1 MNAKTI
7 LAWMLTLSLLLGLCG
22 CGSANIAHSGDLV
35 LWAEPS
41 GIKYML
47 SDDGAAAKTAPEKSV
62 LKVQMAKNET
72 EAVQLMMYAREAISC
87 YDVTVS
93 DLICGGAVIPAES
106 VEIWDVLYQASVTTS
121 RPGNPAYAG
130 GYVPDPMLPM
140 ETSVAYGET
149 TIEAGHNQVVLLDI
163 TTTAGTAAGV
173 YTGTVTVTADE
184 KQYFMPIEVT
194 VHNID
199 LTGVEELRTAF
210 SWFDRDHLASAE
222 LDSSDEIMKKYVDLM
237 LKYNMSC
244 KVPFEGNGG
253 IERYVELIREYYHK
267 DGFTAYALY
276 YEPTGSGYNGT
287 QTNVNLPL
295 MKEYIRAF
303 AHASVE
309 DGVNYLDKAYAYFY
323 TDVDEP
329 ASEKQFLDAKQTI
342 DLYFQMLFDCDTE
355 LREEYVGTLDYDYY
369 INTVS
374 PVLTNIP
381 DVIPGAYDIE
391 DVKTYGLDNLTVC
404 PVLHAFSTPGYAEAI
419 RESRDYVDVWMYT
432 CWSPTYPYPNAH
444 TDDLPLSTRVLGWM
458 CYELDTPT
466 YLMWA
471 TSCYIW
477 QIWGEPVEDAW
488 VDMHTGE
495 PSAGDGKL
503 TYPGAKYGIDGP
515 CPSLRM
521 VAYRD
526 MSEDY
531 QLLNVVRDL
540 YEQQGLDAITVLE
553 PMFRRIYSTGLIPN
567 RDVAAFEQVRTEL
580 FETILNLQAGNE
592 VYYVETDIGVAEANI
607 AFKAAQGAKILVDG
621 QVQTPDDQGVYSFR
635 LDLTKQKDFTFQ
647 IQNGES
653 VRTVTRILIDGQLGQ
668 VQRFEDPA
676 ADYSS
681 WISCFGKN
689 SGKHSTEIAQEGSGS
704 MKIEMNPN
712 AEDALPFFA
721 LTKDS
726 ELIGGSWQEVK
737 IVKMY
742 VYNPAEEKT
751 AMSVTYY
758 AGKDVSMASYELQ
771 PGQWTLVELTMPT
784 SAEIEDVDSIEE
796 IDFNFQR
803 GTAVTVYV
811 DSLVTVKEAQ

>member
-1 MNAKTI
+1 MKAKKI
-7 LAWMLTLSLLLGLCG
+7 LAWALIFSLCVGLCG
-22 CGSANIAHSGDLV
+22 CADLGNGQTGDLV
-35 LWAEPS
+35 LWSEPS
-41 GIKYML
+41 GIKYL
-47 SDDGAAAKTAPEKSV
+47 QNDEGEAAKTAGDKSV
-62 LKVQMAKNET
+62 LQVQMAKNET
-72 EAVQLMMYAREAISC
+72 EAVQLMMYANKAVSC
-87 YDVTVS
+87 YNVEVS
-93 DLICGGAVIPAES
+93 DLICGDAVIPAEN
-106 VEIWDVLYQASVTTS
+106 VEIWDQLYQEAVNTS
-121 RPGNPAYAG
+121 RPGNPVYDNG
-130 GYVPDPMLPM
+130 FVPDPLLPM
-140 ETSVAYGET
+140 ETAVEYGET
-149 TIEAGHNQVVLLDI
+149 AIEAGHNQAVLLDI

-173 YTGTVTVTADE
+173 YTGTVTVTADATVYE
-184 KQYFMPIEVT
+184 MPLEVT
-194 VHNID
+194 VHDID

-253 IERYVELIREYYHK
+253 IERYIELIREYYFK

-276 YEPTGSGYNGT
+276 YEPTGSGYDGT
-287 QTNVNLPL
+287 NTNVNLPL
-295 MKEYIRAF
+295 MKEYIRAI

-309 DGVNYLDKAYAYFY
+309 DRVNYLDKAYSYFY

-329 ASEKQFLDAKQTI
+329 ASEQQFLDAKKTI

-355 LREEYVGTLDYDYY
+355 LRAEYAGTTDYDYY

-374 PVLTNIP
+374 PVLVNIP

-391 DVKTYGLDNLTVC
+391 DVKAYGLDNLTVC
-404 PVLHAFSTPGYAEAI
+404 PVLHTFATPGYAEAI
-419 RESRDYVDVWMYT
+419 REGRDYVDVWMYT

-477 QIWGEPVEDAW
+477 QIWGEPVEDSW
-488 VDMHTGE
+488 TDMHTGE

-540 YEQQGLDAITVLE
+540 YKAQGLDAMTVLE
-553 PMFRRIYSTGLIPN
+553 PLFRQIYTTGLIPS
-567 RDVAAFEQVRTEL
+567 RDVYAFEQVRTQL
-580 FETILNLQAGNE
+580 FDMILNLSAGNE
-592 VYYVETDIGVAEANI
+592 VYYVTTDIGVATATI
-607 AFKAAQGAKILVDG
+607 AFKTAPDVQILIDG
-621 QVQTPDDQGVYSFR
+621 QVQTPDEQGVYTFDF
-635 LDLTKQKDFTFQ
+635 DLTEQKEFTYQ
-647 IQNGES
+647 LQNGENI
-653 VRTVTRILIDGQLGQ
+653 RTVSRTLIDGQLGQ
-668 VQRFEDPA
+668 VQSFEDPA
-676 ADYSS
+676 EDCGN

-689 SGKHSTEIAQEGSGS
+689 SGAYSTQFAQEGSGS
-704 MKIEMNPN
+704 MEIVMNPD

-726 ELIGGSWQEVK
+726 ELIGGSWQGIQTVK
-737 IVKMY
+737 LY
-742 VYNPAEEKT
+742 LYNPASET
-751 AMSVTYY
+751 VNLSVSYY
-758 AGKDVSMASYELQ
+758 TNKDVNMNSFELQ

-784 SAEIEDVDSIEE
+784 AELEDIDTIEE
-796 IDFNFQR
+796 IDFNFER
-803 GTAVTVYV
+803 GTAVTVYL

>member
-7 LAWMLTLSLLLGLCG
+7 LAWILTLSLLFGLCG
-22 CGSANIAHSGDLV
+22 CAGADRTGSGDLV
-35 LWAEPS
+35 LWSEPS
-41 GIKYML
+41 GVKYL
-47 SDDGAAAKTAPEKSV
+47 RFDDGAAAKTAPGKSV

-72 EAVQLMMYAREAISC
+72 EAVQLMMYANKKIDC

-93 DLICGGAVIPAES
+93 DLICGSAVIPAEN
-106 VEIWDVLYQASVTTS
+106 VEVWDVLYQASVTTS

-130 GYVPDPMLPM
+130 DYVPDPMLPM
-140 ETSVAYGET
+140 ETAVAYKET
-149 TIEAGHNQVVLLDI
+149 SIEAGHNQVVLLDI

-173 YTGTVTVTADE
+173 YNGTVTVTADG
-184 KQYFMPIEVT
+184 KQYNMPIQVT
-194 VHNID
+194 VHDID

-222 LDSSDEIMKKYVDLM
+222 LDSSDEIMTKYVDLM

-276 YEPTGSGYNGT
+276 YEPTGSGYEGV

-295 MKEYIRAF
+295 LKEYLRALV
-303 AHASVE
+303 HASVE

-369 INTVS
+369 INVIS
-374 PVLTNIP
+374 PVLVNIP

-391 DVKTYGLDNLTVC
+391 DVKNYGLDNLTVC
-404 PVLHAFSTPGYAEAI
+404 PVLHAFATPGYAEAI

-432 CWSPTYPYPNAH
+432 CWSPTYPFPNAH

-503 TYPGAKYGIDGP
+503 TYPGAKYGIEGP

-540 YEQQGLDAITVLE
+540 YAAQGLDAMTVLE

-567 RDVAAFEQVRTEL
+567 RDVSAFEQVRTEL
-580 FETILNLQAGNE
+580 FEMILNLQAGNE
-592 VYYVETDIGVAEANI
+592 VYYVETDIGVSEANI
-607 AFKAAQGAKILVDG
+607 AFKAPQDAKILVDG
-621 QVQTPDDQGVYSFR
+621 QVQTPDDQGVYRFS
-635 LDLTKQKDFTFQ
+635 LDLTKQKEFTFQ
-647 IQNGES
+647 IQNGENT
-653 VRTVTRILIDGQLGQ
+653 RTVTRVLIDGQLGQ
-668 VQRFEDPA
+668 VQSFENPSE
-676 ADYSS
+676 DYSG

-689 SGKHSTEIAQEGSGS
+689 SGSYSDEMAQEGSGS

-712 AEDALPFFA
+712 GEDALPFFA

-726 ELIGGSWQEVK
+726 ELIGGSWKDVK
-737 IVKMY
+737 TVKLY
-742 VYNPAEEKT
+742 VYNPAEEMT
-751 AMSVTYY
+751 LMSVTYY

-771 PGQWTLVELTMPT
+771 PGQWTLIELTMPT
-784 SAEIEDVDSIEE
+784 SAELEDVDSIEE

-803 GTAVTVYV
+803 GTAVTVFV

>member
-1 MNAKTI
+1 MNAKRI
-7 LAWMLTLSLLLGLCG
+7 LAWILTLSLLLGLCG
-22 CGSANIAHSGDLV
+22 CGIVGKARSGDLV
-35 LWAEPS
+35 LWAEAS
-41 GIKYML
+41 GVKYL
-47 SDDGAAAKTAPEKSV
+47 QDDGGMAAKTAPEKSV
-62 LKVQMAKNET
+62 LKVQMAKNES
-72 EAVQLMMYAREAISC
+72 EAVQLMMYANKKINC

-93 DLICGGAVIPAES
+93 DLICGNAVIPAES
-106 VEIWDVLYQASVTTS
+106 VEILDVLYQASVTTS
-121 RPGNPAYAG
+121 RPGNPAYSG
-130 GYVPDPMLPM
+130 GYVPDPLLPM
-140 ETSVAYGET
+140 DVSVAHGET
-149 TIEAGHNQVVLLDI
+149 AIEEGHNQVVLLDVS
-163 TTTAGTAAGV
+163 TTAGTAAGV

-184 KQYFMPIEVT
+184 KQYHIPMEVT
-194 VHNID
+194 VHDID

-276 YEPTGSGYNGT
+276 YEPTGSGYEGV

-295 MKEYIRAF
+295 MKEYIRAL
-303 AHASVE
+303 AQASVE
-309 DGVNYLDKAYAYFY
+309 DGINYLDKAYSYFY

-355 LREEYVGTLDYDYY
+355 LRAQYAGTLDYEYY
-369 INTVS
+369 VNTVS

-391 DVKTYGLDNLTVC
+391 DVKNYGLNNLTVC
-404 PVLHAFSTPGYAEAI
+404 PVLHVFATPGYAEAI
-419 RESRDYVDVWMYT
+419 REGRDNVDVWMYT

-488 VDMHTGE
+488 TDMHTGE

-540 YEQQGLDAITVLE
+540 YRQQGLDAMTVLE
-553 PMFRRIYSTGLIPN
+553 PLFRRIYSTGLIPN
-567 RDVAAFEQVRTEL
+567 RDVDAFEQVRTEL
-580 FETILNLQAGNE
+580 FEMILDLQAGNE
-592 VYYVETDIGVAEANI
+592 VYYVQTDIGVAEANI
-607 AFKAAQGAKILVDG
+607 AFKAPQGAKILVDG
-621 QVQTPDDQGVYSFR
+621 QVQTPNEQGVYQFR
-635 LDLTKQKDFTFQ
+635 LDLTEQKDFTFQ
-647 IQNGES
+647 IQNGEFT
-653 VRTVTRILIDGQLGQ
+653 RTVTRTLVDGLLGQ
-668 VQRFEDPA
+668 VQSFEDPTE
-676 ADYSS
+676 DCGK
-681 WISCFGKN
+681 WISCLGKN
-689 SGKHSTEIAQEGSGS
+689 SGSYSNEMAQDGNGS

-726 ELIGGSWQEVK
+726 ELIGGSWK
-737 IVKMY
+737 GIKTVKMY
-742 VYNPAEEKT
+742 VYNPAEET
-751 AMSVTYY
+751 TPMSVTYY
-758 AGKDVSMASYELQ
+758 ANKDVSMASYELQ

-784 SAEIEDVDSIEE
+784 SAEMDNVDSIEE
-796 IDFNFQR
+796 IDFNFER

>member
-1 MNAKTI
+1 MKIKTI
-7 LAWMLTLSLLLGLCG
+7 LAWMLAVSLLFGLCG
-22 CGSANIAHSGDLV
+22 CGGAGTAGSDGLV

-41 GIKYML
+41 GIKYMR
-47 SDDGAAAKTAPEKSV
+47 SDDGAAAKTASEKSV

-72 EAVQLMMYAREAISC
+72 EAVQLMMYANKKISC
-87 YDVTVS
+87 YDVAVS
-93 DLICGGAVIPAES
+93 DLVCGNAMIPAEN

-121 RPGNPAYAG
+121 RPGNPDFAG
-130 GYVPDPMLPM
+130 GYVPDPLLPM
-140 ETSVAYGET
+140 ETSVEYGET
-149 TIEAGHNQVVLLDI
+149 VIEAGDNQAVLLDI
-163 TTTAGTAAGV
+163 STTAGTAAGV
-173 YTGTVTVTADE
+173 YKGTVTVTADE
-184 KQYFMPIEVT
+184 KQYNMPIEVT
-194 VHNID
+194 VHDID

-222 LDSSDEIMKKYVDLM
+222 LDSSDELMKKYVDLM

-276 YEPTGSGYNGT
+276 YEPTGSGYNGVK
-287 QTNVNLPL
+287 TNVNLPL
-295 MKEYIRAF
+295 LKEYIRALV
-303 AHASVE
+303 HASVE
-309 DGVNYLDKAYAYFY
+309 DGINYLDKAYSYFY

-329 ASEKQFLDAKQTI
+329 ASEQQFLDAKQTI

-369 INTVS
+369 VNVIS
-374 PVLTNIP
+374 PVLVNIP
-381 DVIPGAYDIE
+381 DVIPGAYDVE
-391 DVKTYGLDNLTVC
+391 DVKAYGLDNLTVC
-404 PVLHAFSTPGYAEAI
+404 PVLHAFATPGYAEAI

-432 CWSPTYPYPNAH
+432 CWSPTYPFPNAH

-471 TSCYIW
+471 TSCYTW

-540 YEQQGLDAITVLE
+540 YAQQGLDAITVLE

-567 RDVAAFEQVRTEL
+567 RDVYAFEQVRTEL
-580 FETILNLQAGNE
+580 FEMILNLQAGTE
-592 VYYVETDIGVAEANI
+592 VFYAETDIGVSQANI
-607 AFKAAQGAKILVDG
+607 AFKAPQDAKILVDG
-621 QVQTPDDQGVYSFR
+621 QVQTPDDQGVYRFC
-635 LDLTKQKDFTFQ
+635 LDLTQQKEFTFQ
-647 IQNGES
+647 IQNGEK
-653 VRTVTRILIDGQLGQ
+653 VRTVTRTLVDGQLGQ
-668 VQRFEDPA
+668 VQSFENPTE
-676 ADYSS
+676 DYSG

-689 SGKHSTEIAQEGSGS
+689 SGSYSDEMAQEGSGS

-726 ELIGGSWQEVK
+726 QLIGGSWKDVK
-737 IVKMY
+737 KVKLY
-742 VYNPAEEKT
+742 VYNPESET
-751 AMSVTYY
+751 TLLSVSYY
-758 AGKDVSMASYELQ
+758 VGKDVSMASYELQ
-771 PGQWTLVELTMPT
+771 PDQWTLIELTMPT

>member
-1 MNAKTI
+1 MKAKTI
-7 LAWMLTLSLLLGLCG
+7 LAWLLIVSLCVGLCG
-22 CGSANIAHSGDLV
+22 CADIRAGQTGDLV
-35 LWAEPS
+35 LWSEPS
-41 GIKYML
+41 GIKYL
-47 SDDGAAAKTAPEKSV
+47 QNDGGEAAKTAGDKSV
-62 LKVQMAKNET
+62 LQVQMAKNET
-72 EAVQLMMYAREAISC
+72 EAVQLMMYANKAVSC
-87 YDVTVS
+87 YNVEVS
-93 DLICGGAVIPAES
+93 DLICGDAVIPAES
-106 VEIWDVLYQASVTTS
+106 VEIWDQLYQESVNTS
-121 RPGNPAYAG
+121 RPGNPNYAN
-130 GYVPDPMLPM
+130 GYVPDPLLPM
-140 ETSVAYGET
+140 ETAVAYGET
-149 TIEAGHNQVVLLDI
+149 AIEAGHNQAVLLDI
-163 TTTAGTAAGV
+163 TATAGTAAGV

-184 KQYFMPIEVT
+184 NVYKIPLEVT
-194 VHNID
+194 VHDID

-210 SWFDRDHLASAE
+210 SWFDRDHLASSE
-222 LDSSDEIMKKYVDLM
+222 LNSSDEIMKQYVDLM

-253 IERYVELIREYYHK
+253 IERYIELIREYYFK

-276 YEPTGSGYNGT
+276 YEPTGSGYDGT
-287 QTNVNLPL
+287 NTNVNLPL
-295 MKEYIRAF
+295 MKEYIRAL

-309 DGVNYLDKAYAYFY
+309 DRVNYLDKAYSYFY

-329 ASEKQFLDAKQTI
+329 ASEQQFLDAKKTI

-355 LREEYVGTLDYDYY
+355 LRGEYAGTQDYDYY

-381 DVIPGAYDIE
+381 DVIPGAYDVE
-391 DVKTYGLDNLTVC
+391 DVKAYGLDNLTVC
-404 PVLHAFSTPGYAEAI
+404 PVLHTFATPGYAEAI
-419 RESRDYVDVWMYT
+419 REGRENVDVWMYT

-477 QIWGEPVEDAW
+477 QIWGEPMEDAW
-488 VDMHTGE
+488 TNMHTGE

-540 YEQQGLDAITVLE
+540 YQKQGLDAMNVLE
-553 PMFRRIYSTGLIPN
+553 PLFRQIYSPGLIPN
-567 RDVAAFEQVRTEL
+567 RDVYAFEQVRTQL
-580 FETILNLQAGNE
+580 FEMILNLCAGNE
-592 VYYVETDIGVAEANI
+592 VYRVATDIGVATATI
-607 AFKAAQGAKILVDG
+607 AFKTAPDVRILVDG
-621 QVQTPDDQGVYSFR
+621 QVQTPDEQGVYTYHF
-635 LDLTKQKDFTFQ
+635 DLTQQKEFTYQ
-647 IQNGES
+647 IQNGDS
-653 VRTVTRILIDGQLGQ
+653 IRTVTHTLIDGQLGQ
-668 VQRFEDPA
+668 VQSFEDPA
-676 ADYSS
+676 EDCGN

-689 SGKHSTEIAQEGSGS
+689 SGQYSNEMAQEGTGS

-726 ELIGGSWQEVK
+726 ALIGGSWQG
-737 IVKMY
+737 IQTVKMY
-742 VYNPAEEKT
+742 LYNPASET
-751 AMSVTYY
+751 VNLSVTYY
-758 AGKDVSMASYELQ
+758 TNQDVNMNSFELL
-771 PGQWTLVELTMPT
+771 PGQWTLVELTMPVG
-784 SAEIEDVDSIEE
+784 ELEDIDAIEE
-796 IDFNFQR
+796 IDFNFER

>member
-1 MNAKTI
+1 MKAKTI
-7 LAWMLTLSLLLGLCG
+7 LAWVLIFSLCVGLCG
-22 CGSANIAHSGDLV
+22 CADLSTGQTGDLV
-35 LWAEPS
+35 LWSEPS
-41 GIKYML
+41 GIKYL
-47 SDDGAAAKTAPEKSV
+47 QNDGGEAVKTAGDKSV
-62 LKVQMAKNET
+62 LQVQMAKNET
-72 EAVQLMMYAREAISC
+72 EAVQLMMYANKAVNC
-87 YDVTVS
+87 YNVEVS
-93 DLICGGAVIPAES
+93 DLICGNAVIPAEN
-106 VEIWDVLYQASVTTS
+106 VEIWDQLYQESVNTS
-121 RPGNPAYAG
+121 RPGNPDYANG
-130 GYVPDPMLPM
+130 FVPDPLLPM
-140 ETSVAYGET
+140 ETAVAYGET
-149 TIEAGHNQVVLLDI
+149 AIEAGHNQAVLLDI

-184 KQYFMPIEVT
+184 KVYEMPLEVT
-194 VHNID
+194 VHDID

-253 IERYVELIREYYHK
+253 IERYVELIREYYFK

-276 YEPTGSGYNGT
+276 YEPTGSGYDGT
-287 QTNVNLPL
+287 NTNVNLPL
-295 MKEYIRAF
+295 MKEYIRAL

-309 DGVNYLDKAYAYFY
+309 DRVNYLDKAYSYFY

-329 ASEKQFLDAKQTI
+329 ASEQQFLDAKQTI
-342 DLYFQMLFDCDTE
+342 DLYFQMLFDCDEE
-355 LREEYVGTLDYDYY
+355 LRAEYAGTQNYDYY
-369 INTVS
+369 VGTVS

-381 DVIPGAYDIE
+381 DVIPGAYDVE
-391 DVKTYGLDNLTVC
+391 DVKAYGLDNLTVC

-488 VDMHTGE
+488 TDMHTGE

-540 YEQQGLDAITVLE
+540 YKQQGLDAMTVLE
-553 PMFRRIYSTGLIPN
+553 PLFRQIYSTGLIPN
-567 RDVAAFEQVRTEL
+567 RDVYAFEQVRTQL
-580 FETILNLQAGNE
+580 FEMILNLYAGNE
-592 VYYVETDIGVAEANI
+592 VYYVATDIGVATATI
-607 AFKAAQGAKILVDG
+607 AFKTAPDVQILVDG
-621 QVQTPDDQGVYSFR
+621 QVQTPNDQGVYTFNF
-635 LDLTKQKDFTFQ
+635 DLTQQKEFTYQ
-647 IQNGES
+647 LQNGENI
-653 VRTVTRILIDGQLGQ
+653 RTVTRTLIDGQLGQ
-668 VQRFEDPA
+668 VQSFEDPSE
-676 ADYSS
+676 DYGN

-689 SGKHSTEIAQEGSGS
+689 SGEHSTQLAQEGSGS
-704 MKIEMNPN
+704 MKIVMNPN

-726 ELIGGSWQEVK
+726 KLIGGSWQG
-737 IVKMY
+737 IQTVKMY
-742 VYNPAEEKT
+742 LYNPAEET
-751 AMSVTYY
+751 VNMSVSYY
-758 AGKDVSMASYELQ
+758 TNKDVSMNSFELL
-771 PGQWTLVELTMPT
+771 PGQWTLVELTMP
-784 SAEIEDVDSIEE
+784 AGELEDIDTIEE
-796 IDFNFQR
+796 LDFNFDR
-803 GTAVTVYV
+803 GTAVTVYL